1 MMGIW
6 KKKKDIGHYQPITQ
20 ADPHSIVSEQYR
32 KLRTNIDLSDFNKEV
47 KSMAITSS
55 FKEEGKTLTCINLA
69 TVYAQSEQ
77 KTLLIDMDLRKP
89 KIHRGFKLSNEKG
102 LSNIIKDK
110 LSKEEAIHQVDP
122 YLSVLPTGTK
132 LPFPN
137 EFLLSKDLKTLLDE
151 LHEEY
156 DRIVIDTPPMTAV
169 NDASIVS
176 KYVDGTILVVASR
189 NTSSDVASDVLKN
202 LTDNGANIIGSVLT
216 RVRKQDHRY
225 FNYYYYEE
233 YGEQ

>member
-1 MMGIW
+1 MGFW
-6 KKKKDIGHYQPITQ
+6 KKKKDMGHYQPITF

-32 KLRTNIDLSDFNKEV
+32 KLRTNIDLSDFNKEM
-47 KSMAITSS
+47 KSMAVTSS

-69 TVYAQSEQ
+69 TVYAQSEH

-89 KIHRGFKLSNEKG
+89 KIHRGFKLSNELG
-102 LSNIIKDK
+102 LSSIIKDK
-110 LSKEEAIHQVDP
+110 VEKEKAIQKVHDCL
-122 YLSVLPTGTK
+122 YVLPTGPK

-137 EFLLSKDLKTLLDE
+137 EFLLSNDLRKLLE
-151 LHEEY
+151 LLHEEF
-156 DRIVIDTPPMTAV
+156 DRIIIDTPPMTAV

-189 NTSSDVASDVLKN
+189 NTSSDVAKDILKN
-202 LTDNGANIIGSVLT
+202 LDENGANMIGSVLT
-216 RVRKQDHRY
+216 RVRKKDHRY

-233 YGEQ
+233 YEE

>member
-1 MMGIW
+1 MMGFW
-6 KKKKDIGHYQPITQ
+6 KKKKDMGHYQPITF

-32 KLRTNIDLSDFNKEV
+32 KLRTNIDLSDFNKEM
-47 KSMAITSS
+47 KSMAVTSS

-69 TVYAQSEQ
+69 TVYAQSEH

-89 KIHRGFKLSNEKG
+89 KIHRGFKLSNELG
-102 LSNIIKDK
+102 LSSIIKDK
-110 LSKEEAIHQVDP
+110 VEKEKAIQKVHDCL
-122 YLSVLPTGTK
+122 YVLPTGPK

-137 EFLLSKDLKTLLDE
+137 EFLLSNDLRKLLE
-151 LHEEY
+151 LLHEEF
-156 DRIVIDTPPMTAV
+156 DRIIIDTPPMTAV

-189 NTSSDVASDVLKN
+189 NTSSDVAKDILKN
-202 LTDNGANIIGSVLT
+202 LDENGANMIGSVLT
-216 RVRKQDHRY
+216 RVRKKDHRY

-233 YGEQ
+233 YEE